1 MPDLPPY
8 AVLLAACRED
18 LDPLRPVSDVA
29 AGLLAAR
36 ALLGR
41 DPEVVSVLVVTDVP
55 ALARELAP
63 AGADVVLA
71 PDTVEPET
79 PLPWGIAEGLPELER
94 RLGGPDTPCLVVGL
108 PEARTLDADVARL
121 KRQWR
126 DGAARIVV
134 SLSRPDDPPCQ
145 VQGYFRMRG
154 VGFLHAF
161 EDGEAAASWR
171 AKGFYPSRTFAALP
185 YLGTGDVA
193 DGARVVTEDG
203 RMRVLFTARELDAWL
218 TGLGFPGPATP
229 AGAVAFGSG
238 APIRLLLFTSQGRS
252 YLAASD
258 PEGRPVTLA
267 LELAQGR
274 EVAILPYRLDPGRWA
289 QLPGPVA
296 GLGLF
301 YSLLGEP
308 EAGQYDIALD
318 LPVLDA
324 PWCRTDGVL
333 TVRATGKPI
342 YGRQNFPECHR
353 IDGRYAWGRIADLG
367 RFSALLAQGLV
378 QGLCL

>member
-1 MPDLPPY
+1 MPDRPAY
-8 AVLLAACRED
+8 AALLSACRED
-18 LDPLRPVSDVA
+18 LDPLRPLPDVA

-36 ALLGR
+36 ALLGH
-41 DPEVVSVLVVTDVP
+41 DPEVESVLLVTDVP
-55 ALARELAP
+55 ALARELVP
-63 AGADVVLA
+63 AGAAVVLVPA
-71 PDTVEPET
+71 TAEPET
-79 PLPWGIAEGLPELER
+79 PLPRGGAEGLSELER
-94 RLGGPDTPCLVVGL
+94 RSGGPDTPCLVAGM
-108 PEARTLDADVARL
+108 PDARTLAEDVARL

-134 SLSRPDDPPCQ
+134 SLSRPDDHPCQ
-145 VQGYFRMRG
+145 LQRFFRMRG
-154 VGFLHAF
+154 AGFLHAF
-161 EDGEAAASWR
+161 EDGEAAAPWR
-171 AKGFYPSRTFAALP
+171 AKGFYPSRAFAALP
-185 YLGTGDVA
+185 YLGTGGIA

-203 RMRVLFTARELDAWL
+203 RMRVLFPAREPDAWL
-218 TGLGFPGPATP
+218 AGLGFPGPATP
-229 AGAVAFGSG
+229 VGAVAFASG
-238 APIRLLLFTSQGRS
+238 APVRVLVFTSRGRS

-258 PEGRPVTLA
+258 PAGRPVALA

-274 EVAILPYRLDPGRWA
+274 EVAILPYRLGPGQWA
-289 QLPGPVA
+289 QLPGPVV

-333 TVRATGKPI
+333 TVRATGRPI
-342 YGRQNFPECHR
+342 YGRQNFPECHQ

-378 QGLCL
+378 QGLSL

>member
-1 MPDLPPY
+1 MPDRPAY
-8 AVLLAACRED
+8 AVLLSACRED
-18 LDPLRPVSDVA
+18 LDPLRPLSDVA

-41 DPEVVSVLVVTDVP
+41 APEVMSVLVVTDVP

-63 AGADVVLA
+63 ADADVVLA
-71 PDTVEPET
+71 PDTLEPET
-79 PLPWGIAEGLPELER
+79 PLPRGLAEGLPELER
-94 RLGGPDTPCLVVGL
+94 RSDGPDTLCLVAGM
-108 PEARTLDADVARL
+108 PDARALDADVARL
-121 KRQWR
+121 RQQWR

-145 VQGYFRMRG
+145 LQGYFRMRG

-161 EDGEAAASWR
+161 EDGEAAAPWR
-171 AKGFYPSRTFAALP
+171 AKGFYPSRAFAALP
-185 YLGTGDVA
+185 YLGTGVV

-203 RMRVLFTARELDAWL
+203 RMRVLFSAPELDAWL
-218 TGLGFPGPATP
+218 AGLGFPGPATP

-238 APIRLLLFTSQGRS
+238 APARVLLFTSQGRS

-258 PEGRPVTLA
+258 PEGGPVELA

-274 EVAILPYRLDPGRWA
+274 EVAILPYHLDPGQWA

-296 GLGLF
+296 GLGFF

-308 EAGQYDIALD
+308 EAGRYDIALD

-324 PWCRTDGVL
+324 PWCRSDGVL
-333 TVRATGKPI
+333 TVRATGRPI
-342 YGRQNFPECHR
+342 YGRQNFPECHQ